1 MGAPLAIVSKR
12 QEFAGSS
19 ISELARVIIAGRT
32 EFWMSAP
39 LGLRNSRAS
48 AYPMNPVFIRGSL
61 ATLSGV
67 SIVAPVATV
76 ATVDCESGR
85 GDRI

>member
-1 MGAPLAIVSKR
+1 MGAPIAIVSNGP
-12 QEFAGSS
+12 EFAVSS
-19 ISELARVIIAGRT
+19 ISELVRVIIAGRI

-39 LGLRNSRAS
+39 LCLRNSRAS
-48 AYPMNPVFIRGSL
+48 AYTLKPVFIRGAH

-76 ATVDCESGR
+76 DCESGR

>member
-12 QEFAGSS
+12 QEFAVSS
-19 ISELARVIIAGRT
+19 ISELVRVIIAGRI

-39 LGLRNSRAS
+39 LCLRNSRAS
-48 AYPMNPVFIRGSL
+48 AYPLKPVFIRGAR

-67 SIVAPVATV
+67 SIVATA
-76 ATVDCESGR
+76 AIVDCESGR

>member
-1 MGAPLAIVSKR
+1 MGAPIAIISNGP
-12 QEFAGSS
+12 EFAVSS
-19 ISELARVIIAGRT
+19 ISELVRVIIAGRI

-39 LGLRNSRAS
+39 LCLRNSRAS
-48 AYPMNPVFIRGSL
+48 AYRMKPVFIRGARAS
-61 ATLSGV
+61 LSGV
-67 SIVAPVATV
+67 LIVAAA